1 MIKEPLTNLQKEIL
15 KLYSTDM
22 AENDLNDL
30 KTLLAKYYAKKAVK
44 EADKIWNEKN
54 LTNRDMDLWLNE
66 E

>member
-22 AENDLNDL
+22 AEDDLNDL

-44 EADKIWNEKN
+44 EADKIWNGKK
-54 LTNRDMDLWLNE
+54 LSNRNMDLWLNE
-66 E
+66 K